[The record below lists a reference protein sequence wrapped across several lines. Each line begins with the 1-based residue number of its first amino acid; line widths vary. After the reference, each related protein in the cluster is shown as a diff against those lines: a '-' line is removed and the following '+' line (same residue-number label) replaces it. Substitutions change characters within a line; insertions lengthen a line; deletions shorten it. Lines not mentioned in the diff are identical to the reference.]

1 MFPTAY
7 PDISGQLANDR
18 VADLRADGDRFRR
31 SRGLLAMWR
40 PARIVEPAPDLS
52 RVVPSAPHV
61 SAPHVKSS
69 GTGRAA

>member
-18 VADLRADGDRFRR
+18 VAALRAAAERFRR
-31 SRGLLAMWR
+31 SRGLAMWR
-40 PARIVEPAPDLS
+40 PARVIEPAADLS

-61 SAPHVKSS
+61 ETS

>member
-1 MFPTAY
+1 MFPTAH

-18 VADLRADGDRFRR
+18 VAALRAAAERYRR

-40 PARIVEPAPDLS
+40 PARVIEPAADLS

-61 SAPHVKSS
+61 EAS

>member
-7 PDISGQLANDR
+7 PDISGQLAKDR
-18 VADLRADGDRFRR
+18 IAVLRAAADRSRR

-40 PARIVEPAPDLS
+40 PARVIEPAADLS

-61 SAPHVKSS
+61 ETS

>member
-7 PDISGQLANDR
+7 PDFSGQLANDR
-18 VADLRADGDRFRR
+18 IAALRADADRSRR
-31 SRGLLAMWR
+31 SRGLLAVWR
-40 PARIVEPAPDLS
+40 PARVIEPAADLS

-61 SAPHVKSS
+61 KTS